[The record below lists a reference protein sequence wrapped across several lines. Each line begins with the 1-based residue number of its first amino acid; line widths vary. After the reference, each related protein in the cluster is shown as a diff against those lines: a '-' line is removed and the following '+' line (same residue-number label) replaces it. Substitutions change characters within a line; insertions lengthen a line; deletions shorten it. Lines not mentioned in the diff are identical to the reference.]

1 MAKPRGRKREDPVDP
16 VEGTHSTESSSLE
29 RLWNMKRKK
38 GRLMVSDEFGK
49 IVSIYLTK

>member
-16 VEGTHSTESSSLE
+16 VEETHSTESGSLE

-38 GRLMVSDEFGK
+38 GSLMVSDEFGK
-49 IVSIYLTK
+49 IVSTYSTK